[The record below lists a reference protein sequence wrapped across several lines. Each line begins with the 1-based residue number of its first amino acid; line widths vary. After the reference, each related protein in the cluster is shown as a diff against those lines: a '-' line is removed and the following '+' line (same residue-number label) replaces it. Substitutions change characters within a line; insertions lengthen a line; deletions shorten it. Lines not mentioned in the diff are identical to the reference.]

1 MCKIVR
7 LLLPGTVLVILVG
20 AIAYGVPRKESFTSG
35 RSESWFHRTFVTRRA
50 KAHAHTQAS
59 SLKARDAQAVSLAN
73 QAVTALVGNTMITDA
88 TVQGTASYI
97 AGSDQESGSATLLAH
112 TGYEANI
119 ALSLSGGQR
128 SEIRNGSGAPPQ
140 AKWSGPDATWH
151 TMPLHNCWAD
161 PTWFFPGLTLQSALN
176 DSQISFSYIGQD
188 TKAGVTV
195 QHIQIS
201 RVVPGQTSK
210 ATSLIQRLSQVDFY
224 LDSATNLPVA
234 IDFNTHPDTNALLD
248 QPLEIQ
254 FSGWQPV
261 NGIEVP
267 SRIQKF
273 LQGSLTLDLSGLTVS
288 VNTGLP
294 QADFTI

>member
-1 MCKIVR
+1 MQRPI
-7 LLLPGTVLVILVG
+7 
-20 AIAYGVPRKESFTSG
+20 
-35 RSESWFHRTFVTRRA
+35 
-50 KAHAHTQAS
+50 
-59 SLKARDAQAVSLAN
+59 
-73 QAVTALVGNTMITDA
+73 
-88 TVQGTASYI
+88 
-97 AGSDQESGSATLLAH
+97 AH

-176 DSQISFSYIGQD
+176 DSQISFSYIGHD

-234 IDFNTHPDTNALLD
+234 IDRRDRKSTRLNSSH
-248 QPLEIQ
+248 
-254 FSGWQPV
+254 
-261 NGIEVP
+261 
-267 SRIQKF
+267 
-273 LQGSLTLDLSGLTVS
+273 VS
-288 VNTGLP
+288 ISYAVFCLKKKKK
-294 QADFTI
+294 